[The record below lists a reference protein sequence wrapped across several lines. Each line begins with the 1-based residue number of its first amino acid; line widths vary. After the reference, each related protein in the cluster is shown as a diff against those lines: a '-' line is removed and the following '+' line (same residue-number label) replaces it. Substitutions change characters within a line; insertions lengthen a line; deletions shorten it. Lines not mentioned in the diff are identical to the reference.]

1 MSVVTD
7 TRPGNKV
14 AAHWACKVENSGIL
28 DSAATLGAAPVEDE
42 GSFEDSRQMSSKTFM
57 LPDKCTYRATKK
69 MLLKYNI
76 QEGAREVN
84 IVPGLH
90 TTLISVP

>member
-57 LPDKCTYRATKK
+57 LPEK
-69 MLLKYNI
+69 MHLSRNEEDAPQI
-76 QEGAREVN
+76 
-84 IVPGLH
+84 
-90 TTLISVP
+90 